1 MIRNFSD
8 HAANERTFLAWIRTA
23 LAITA
28 FGFVI
33 ERFNYSILSE
43 SVSSVRPHGT
53 GMGTLVGILSVAL
66 GSSMVLLSMIRF
78 IRAARSIDSE
88 DERRNPGIRYEGI
101 LAALLLIVGVA
112 SLLYLS
118 HAVSSLR

>member
-1 MIRNFSD
+1 MIRNFAD

-23 LAITA
+23 LAIIA

-33 ERFNYSILSE
+33 ERFDYSILSE
-43 SVSSVRPHGT
+43 SVSSVRPHGA

-78 IRAARSIDSE
+78 IRAARRIDSE

-101 LAALLLIVGVA
+101 LAALLMIVGVV